1 MRSTEVKEKKSSN
14 MLPNNDL
21 QLLSGEPI
29 ICLYM
34 VHDRKKGQ
42 KEWGKTIIF
51 EVSHH

>member
-1 MRSTEVKEKKSSN
+1 MF
-14 MLPNNDL
+14 PNNYL
-21 QLLSGEPI
+21 ELLFGEPI

-51 EVSHH
+51 KVSHH